1 MTRDLVLSILKT
13 RKGYVSGELI
23 SKELGLTR
31 AAVSLAVKALRK
43 DGYVI
48 LSSTKKGY
56 LMKSAPDCLTSGEL
70 LTILGPERM
79 RTVSV
84 FDTVQSTNR
93 VLSELAYDDPK
104 DGQVVIADAQTGGRG
119 RFGRSFY
126 SPEKCGIYL
135 SCLFRPET
143 PPSSSIP
150 ITAWTAV
157 AVSRAVE
164 TVCGVQPGIKWV
176 NVLILSG
183 KKFGGILTEMSIEG
197 ESGRIRQTTSLKTPP
212 HPSSR
217 KRDQHFPARSSP
229 VQSSG
234 NSISSER
241 HGRTDRLNISGNTAP
256 AILRPIIRSS
266 SWTGPAEPRQ
276 QRASAMTFHS
286 IYAIRTDRLK
296 SSQAVRSASVLSKNR
311 KKQTEPHRR
320 DSRPAKKDH
329 CTWPASQRMSVMYS
343 GLSFYGDR
351 SLCGHRDNKP
361 FHIVPGDCIGSR
373 WLCDRPLCR
382 IVDLEGPGVPFDD
395 KG

>member
-119 RFGRSFY
+119 RYGRSFY
-126 SPEKCGIYL
+126 SPEECGIYL

-157 AVSRAVE
+157 AVSRAVG

-176 NVLILSG
+176 NDLILSG

-197 ESGRIRQTTSLKTPP
+197 ESGRIRQIITGIGINVNNSPSSFPDELKNTATSLFAETG
-212 HPSSR
+212 STFSR
-217 KRDQHFPARSSP
+217 AELACAVIRELDLLRKAWPDGQTEYLREYRARNITTNHTILLMDGS
-229 VQSSG
+229 
-234 NSISSER
+234 
-241 HGRTDRLNISGNTAP
+241 GRT
-256 AILRPIIRSS
+256 
-266 SWTGPAEPRQ
+266 
-276 QRASAMTFHS
+276 ASAES
-286 IYAIRTDRLK
+286 IGDDFSLKIRYPDG
-296 SSQAVRSASVLSKNR
+296 SAEKLTSGEISIRPVE
-311 KKQTEPHRR
+311 EPER
-320 DSRPAKKDH
+320 
-329 CTWPASQRMSVMYS
+329 T
-343 GLSFYGDR
+343 G
-351 SLCGHRDNKP
+351 
-361 FHIVPGDCIGSR
+361 
-373 WLCDRPLCR
+373 
-382 IVDLEGPGVPFDD
+382 
-395 KG
+395 

>member
-1 MTRDLVLSILKT
+1 M
-13 RKGYVSGELI
+13 
-23 SKELGLTR
+23 
-31 AAVSLAVKALRK
+31 
-43 DGYVI
+43 
-48 LSSTKKGY
+48 
-56 LMKSAPDCLTSGEL
+56 
-70 LTILGPERM
+70 
-79 RTVSV
+79 
-84 FDTVQSTNR
+84 
-93 VLSELAYDDPK
+93 
-104 DGQVVIADAQTGGRG
+104 
-119 RFGRSFY
+119 
-126 SPEKCGIYL
+126 
-135 SCLFRPET
+135 
-143 PPSSSIP
+143 
-150 ITAWTAV
+150 
-157 AVSRAVE
+157 
-164 TVCGVQPGIKWV
+164 
-176 NVLILSG
+176 
-183 KKFGGILTEMSIEG
+183 
-197 ESGRIRQTTSLKTPP
+197 
-212 HPSSR
+212 
-217 KRDQHFPARSSP
+217 
-229 VQSSG
+229 QSSG